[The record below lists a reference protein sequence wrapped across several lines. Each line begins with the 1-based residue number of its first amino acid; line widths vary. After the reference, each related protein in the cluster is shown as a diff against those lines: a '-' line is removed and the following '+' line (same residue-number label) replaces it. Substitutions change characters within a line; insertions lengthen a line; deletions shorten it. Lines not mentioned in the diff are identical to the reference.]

1 MHGGRQFLIFPTG
14 LWLANG
20 AQALGVA
27 AWIALDP
34 RLSMSASGVAPV
46 LFVLLACTGL
56 CALICSLEVVRG
68 APSKTIGRLRV
79 AAMGTVFMV
88 TAFLGIRFYNHLTMS
103 LALPLADDALDAL
116 DKALGLDWYGYAMW
130 FAGFELWHNL
140 IRLPYSHTTKSV
152 AVIFVLLVFFGGREK
167 AVEFGTLLFLGA
179 LIAVSVAAFFPAEA
193 AMVRYMDAKILSIYG
208 TNTGVYHMDAL
219 TALRGSAPVT
229 LDFSD
234 LPGLATFPS
243 FHTITGLLIVYACRG
258 AAIPLALACLWTG
271 AMLLGTPI
279 YGGHYFVD
287 IFAGAA
293 VAAALIAASRYR
305 RRQLRGSAFAYQEPG
320 RAVPGY
326 DARHS
331 A

>member
-1 MHGGRQFLIFPTG
+1 MHGGRPFLIFPPG

-27 AWIALDP
+27 VWIALDP
-34 RLSMSASGVAPV
+34 RLSMSGSGLAPV
-46 LFVLLACTGL
+46 LFLLLACVGL
-56 CALICSLEVVRG
+56 CALICIVEARRG
-68 APSKTIGRLRV
+68 VPSETMARIRV
-79 AAMGTVFMV
+79 AAMGAVFMV

-103 LALPLADDALDAL
+103 LALPLADDTLDAL

-130 FAGFELWHNL
+130 FAQLKPWHGL
-140 IRLPYSHTTKSV
+140 IRLPYSHTTQSV
-152 AVIFVLLVFFGGREK
+152 AAIFVLLVFFGGRER
-167 AVEFGTLLFLGA
+167 AVEFGSLLFLGA

-193 AMVRYMDAKILSIYG
+193 AMVRYMDAQLLSIYG
-208 TNTGVYHMDAL
+208 TNTGVYHMDAF
-219 TALRGSAPVT
+219 TALRSFAPVT

-271 AMLLGTPI
+271 AMLLGTPV

-293 VAAALIAASRYR
+293 LAAALIAASRYR
-305 RRQLRGSAFAYQEPG
+305 RRRRQGSAFDCNG
-320 RAVPGY
+320 SRTS
-326 DARHS
+326 DAGL
-331 A
+331 